1 MDLLPP
7 PTVSQWTG
15 PLPTDDGQEQD
26 QIFGFDGLTNAIEIP
41 GTKLNHTLNQHFT
54 ISTWMRHEQNVDDNS
69 KKGVKEHIM
78 CNADGESKYN
88 CVKFD
93 MVFHDILLFGKNQMR

>member
-1 MDLLPP
+1 MPSLALTVISFPGASSGSVDLLPP

-41 GTKLNHTLNQHFT
+41 GTKLNHTLDQHFT
-54 ISTWMRHEQNVDDNS
+54 ISTWMRHEQNV
-69 KKGVKEHIM
+69 
-78 CNADGESKYN
+78 
-88 CVKFD
+88 
-93 MVFHDILLFGKNQMR
+93 